1 MSQFLLPQIKTPLSS
16 SQSGLSFKRT
26 RLSRNVLE
34 LRNATRGCFVNMA
47 FNVGNNF
54 YNSMSKF

>member
-16 SQSGLSFKRT
+16 SQSGLSFERT
-26 RLSRNVLE
+26 SLPDNVLE
-34 LRNATRGCFVNMA
+34 LRNATRGCFVDMA
-47 FNVGNNF
+47 FDVGDNF